1 MGKLRK
7 HGGNVSRLR
16 EACWKLE
23 SCEAFV
29 PKTEVTLLGCPDG
42 QYMQTFFCQDGWTL
56 EPVDPSVEVA
66 NSQCCH

>member
-1 MGKLRK
+1 M
-7 HGGNVSRLR
+7 SRRR

-42 QYMQTFFCQDGWTL
+42 QIHADFLLSGW
-56 EPVDPSVEVA
+56 VDLGASGPKCGGGKLPMLSLGVLHELL
-66 NSQCCH
+66 